1 MKRMLSKLLCLGL
14 IIGVLTEKEIASVLA
29 NESNDNLFSSVD
41 NYELTINENEFEIIV
56 EYDDEEY
63 SINLDYNYYENN
75 NGVYNY
81 YIADCL
87 INSRQNNCMDIVQVI
102 ISDFEF
108 HALNNDYQIS
118 IYFHIDDVN
127 KLFLVEEEFS
137 SSQFTYVNVQT
148 NQNAEIKERLDQS
161 FMIPY
166 LYDDYGDSNDDLII
180 VPNPGGVIGNNP
192 ILGPLSSDIN
202 LPETGENGNIDAI
215 SELYTSTDE
224 YLDEYSFDGGSAISG
239 SKYKVDDIIY
249 IIPKYYFC
257 NEDEYTYIGKEYGF
271 YIKTNRKKTGKYV
284 SQIFVFDIE
293 LELPG
298 FHNTPSTAKVTLIP
312 KIQGIYEYYDR
323 SYSSILFDS
332 CIEEGYTCALFPKKK
347 TYDLYLN
354 DVEFTFVTEN
364 KNSKNYG
371 DLDYNPNNDY
381 GDYILQTEYSF
392 DGVGRRTLEN
402 SFILDLVEF
411 VLGHFSE
418 TKLISEGIQL
428 FSSIQDAFESDYG
441 PINVPV
447 SANNDATCINYMPY
461 IEDQVLCYEKL
472 LKAAK
477 IKPINQSVDDNTD
490 TEFNPLLIG
499 NNKED
504 GESEQYISASVLYTA
519 QGSLSTCQESNLYV
533 GIDFDIVQDNTHI
546 ILFDWLRFGGV
557 DKLVECQT
565 ALKDS
570 YKRGQDTLTLST
582 IHNESSIAG
591 EYEYNKFIP
600 DESGLYRI
608 GTTGNKGTFV
618 EVYDG
623 SGKNLSS
630 SSNSESST
638 SVCVELRQDNTYH
651 IKTGFYNEE
660 DEGSYGIYVSQ
671 EPIGNIILN
680 NPIYINFN
688 DDYKIYS
695 FSPTITKNY
704 VIQTAGNTDTKIDLM
719 YLDGTIIASNDN
731 YINQNARININLRA
745 GYTYYIKVYISGFTN
760 DGFSYGVT
768 NLIVSPAS

>member
-1 MKRMLSKLLCLGL
+1 MKKILSKLLLLGTIIGGL
-14 IIGVLTEKEIASVLA
+14 IGNKIINVYA
-29 NESNDNLFSSVD
+29 NELDENLFSSVD
-41 NYELTINENEFEIIV
+41 NFELILNENEFEIIV
-56 EYDDEEY
+56 DYDDEEY

-87 INSRQNNCMDIVQVI
+87 INSRQNNCMDIVQVA

-108 HALNNDYQIS
+108 HALNNDYRIS
-118 IYFHIDDVN
+118 LYFHIDDVN

-148 NQNAEIKERLDQS
+148 NQDDEIKERLDQS

-180 VPNPGGVIGNNP
+180 VPNPGGMIGNNP

-202 LPETGENGNIDAI
+202 LPDTGENGNIESI

-224 YLDEYSFDGGSAISG
+224 YLDKYSFKGASSVSWD
-239 SKYKVDDIIY
+239 SKFKVDDIIY

-257 NEDEYTYIGKEYGF
+257 NEGKHTYIGKEYGF
-271 YIKTNRKKTGKYV
+271 YIETDKKLGGAYN
-284 SQIFVFDIE
+284 SQVFVFDIE
-293 LELPG
+293 LVLPG
-298 FHNTPSTAKVTLIP
+298 FKDSQSKAYITIIP
-312 KIQGIYEYYDR
+312 KIQGVYEYYDY
-323 SYSSILFDS
+323 SYSSALFIDF
-332 CIEEGYTCALFPKKK
+332 IEEGYTCALFPYEE
-347 TYDLYLN
+347 TFNLFLSE
-354 DVEFTFVTEN
+354 VSFRFTTEN
-364 KNSKNYG
+364 KNSLNLGDENYDPLLDDG
-371 DLDYNPNNDY
+371 DFVW
-381 GDYILQTEYSF
+381 QTDYSF
-392 DGVGRRTLEN
+392 EGVEGKTFEKN
-402 SFILDLVEF
+402 FVLDLVEF
-411 VLGHFSE
+411 TLGAIPVIGE
-418 TKLISEGIQL
+418 IIDAANYYKMLNDYIIGKYDPQYISV
-428 FSSIQDAFESDYG
+428 SS
-441 PINVPV
+441 
-447 SANNDATCINYMPY
+447 NNRATCETYPSY
-461 IEDQVLCYEKL
+461 IEDQLEEFGKI
-472 LKAAK
+472 LKTVS
-477 IKPINQSVDDNTD
+477 IKPVNQDIDGENV
-490 TEFNPLLIG
+490 NPLLIG
-499 NNKED
+499 NGDE
-504 GESEQYISASVLYTA
+504 EHFVSANVLYNAEGT
-519 QGSLSTCQESNLYV
+519 LSTCQESNLYV
-533 GIDFDIVQDNTHI
+533 GIDFDIVQDNRW
-546 ILFDWLRFGGV
+546 LLSFDWLQFGNV
-557 DKLVECQT
+557 DKLVECET
-565 ALKDS
+565 VLINS
-570 YKRGQDTLTLST
+570 YKRGQDYISLFST
-582 IHNESSIAG
+582 HNESSIAG

-618 EVYDG
+618 EIYDG
-623 SGKNLSS
+623 SGKSLSS

-638 SVCVELRQDNTYH
+638 SVCVELRQGNTYH

-704 VIQTAGNTDTKIDLM
+704 VIQTVGNTDTKIDLM